1 MKWVFYIFGVFIF
14 MLAPKELIPVAVGLI
29 VIGIAFH
36 INDAKEDVLA
46 HINKM
51 ENNIK
56 RQIKDLEIKN

>member
-1 MKWVFYIFGVFIF
+1 
-14 MLAPKELIPVAVGLI
+14 MLAPKELIPGAVGLI